1 MNGPLGCVHLLVIVS
16 ALRCMPARRSELA
29 RFQLGPPQ
37 SPLTFQPCLQLA
49 KVAPL
54 FCEVASLMVLQALRK
69 AFSVTGLLINACS
82 FAPALRDGPDG
93 V

>member
-1 MNGPLGCVHLLVIVS
+1 MHLLVLGSV
-16 ALRCMPARRSELA
+16 LRCMPACRSELA

-37 SPLTFQPCLQLA
+37 SPLTFQPCLQRA

-54 FCEVASLMVLQALRK
+54 LCEVASLVVLQALRK
-69 AFSVTGLLINACS
+69 ASCITGLLINASS
-82 FAPALRDGPDG
+82 FAPALRQSPDS